1 MIIKNLMKS
10 NPSYSSRSIRPICL
24 INNDMIVLMS
34 RYVIKMFKTIEF
46 PPHLE
51 LYSLSII
58 HVDTPT
64 SFFNV

>member
-24 INNDMIVLMS
+24 INNDMIVL

-51 LYSLSII
+51 LHSLSII